1 VFTLKLS
8 HAPICMSIHR
18 VHPEAKSR
26 SDLGSNMCSQCPYST
41 VKLVD
46 VAGGQFNE
54 LQGDKL
60 EFANTC
66 EAGFDLPRFML
77 ATSFISSSTLVC

>member
-1 VFTLKLS
+1 
-8 HAPICMSIHR
+8 
-18 VHPEAKSR
+18 
-26 SDLGSNMCSQCPYST
+26 

-66 EAGFDLPRFML
+66 EAGFNDSTDHARHIIHLIEHPRL
-77 ATSFISSSTLVC
+77 LSY